1 VVQEFRDKA
10 QLLAQAKRDEL
21 HSGGGGGVLQDMKNI
36 GSSTSNNVSHSGS
49 HKDFDSD
56 QENPTSET
64 AHSWDGSEPG
74 AGADNL
80 RSALIAAMLD
90 SSADAKGSAP
100 SASSAGAAVDGAD
113 ASRRRGGSGS
123 NPETEVPRSDEKG
136 GGGSIG
142 MGIGVGAS
150 AAAGDKAS
158 GGSAGGSVASG
169 TVGAGPGLGLGAAGP
184 AASVAPMGS
193 SGGLGGGA
201 GGGAGGAPLGGLRP
215 LAGGGGA
222 RMTQALPHHIP
233 KLDGLASKMEDIRR
247 TMGEEVGNEAS

>member
-21 HSGGGGGVLQDMKNI
+21 HGGGGVLQDMKNI

-90 SSADAKGSAP
+90 STADAKGSAP
-100 SASSAGAAVDGAD
+100 SASSVGAADGAD
-113 ASRRRGGSGS
+113 ASRRRVGSGS

-136 GGGSIG
+136 GSGSVG
-142 MGIGVGAS
+142 MGVGVGAS

-169 TVGAGPGLGLGAAGP
+169 TAGVGAGPGLGLGVAGL

-201 GGGAGGAPLGGLRP
+201 PLGGLRP
-215 LAGGGGA
+215 LAGGGA